1 MLSIVHVPNP
11 ALSQV
16 AKPIVVKNGVID
28 KLLLTLISEMKETLS
43 ATIDPEGVGLAAPQV
58 GKSLQLFLVKQTPR
72 SPVSVFINPVI
83 LTHNAAEPE
92 EKRREENPRES
103 VLKSAEI
110 NDNDKEKKLEGCL
123 SLPNIWG
130 EVKRTPTV
138 TMSYIDEAGKTRKK
152 TFKGFFATI
161 LQHEYD
167 HLQGILFPK
176 RVLEQQGTL
185 YKSHKNKKGEEEF
198 DEIEI

>member
-1 MLSIVHVPNP
+1 MLSIIHAPNP
-11 ALSQV
+11 VLSQV
-16 AKPIVVKNGVID
+16 AKPITIKNGIVD
-28 KLLLTLISEMKETLS
+28 KSILALIAEMKETLL
-43 ATIDPEGVGLAAPQV
+43 ATTDPEGVGLAAPQV
-58 GKSLQLFLVKQTPR
+58 GKSLQLFIVKQSPR
-72 SPVSVFINPVI
+72 APINIFINPVI
-83 LTHNAAEPE
+83 TKSNDEPNAEQRSRNLA
-92 EKRREENPRES
+92 S
-103 VLKSAEI
+103 DSAEFSE
-110 NDNDKEKKLEGCL
+110 DTDKEKKLEGCL

-130 EVKRTPTV
+130 EVKRAPSV
-138 TMSYIDEAGKTRKK
+138 TISYIDETGKARQK
-152 TFKGFFATI
+152 TYKGFFATI

>member
-1 MLSIVHVPNP
+1 MLSIVHAPNSV
-11 ALSQV
+11 LSQV
-16 AKPIVVKNGVID
+16 SKPISVKNGLFD
-28 KLLLTLISEMKETLS
+28 KSLLTLIAEMKETLL
-43 ATIDPEGVGLAAPQV
+43 ATTDPEGVGLAAPQV
-58 GKSLQLFLVKQTPR
+58 GKSLQLFIVKQSPR
-72 SPVSVFINPVI
+72 AAITVFINPLIIQTNQNDSTSVDEVI
-83 LTHNAAEPE
+83 TGDA
-92 EKRREENPRES
+92 
-103 VLKSAEI
+103 
-110 NDNDKEKKLEGCL
+110 EKKLEGCL
-123 SLPNIWG
+123 SLPNVWG

-138 TMSYIDEAGKTRKK
+138 TMSYIDETGKSRQK
-152 TFKGFFATI
+152 TFKGFFAII